1 MSLLRS
7 TSLLVATTVVAMVSW
22 LDTQAQD
29 LEPRAFSPAP
39 VGMNF
44 ALVGYGYSEGNVFF
58 DKALPV
64 EDATGVLH
72 SATAGYLRTLNFFG
86 ATAKLGVAV
95 PFAWGDYTGLWLGQ
109 PAKASRR
116 GFADP
121 YVSFAVNFVGAP
133 ARSLRE
139 LASYR
144 EGTVVGASFL
154 TSVPIGQYDPSKLIN
169 LGSNRWSFR
178 GRLGAS
184 QRLGRWNLELMAEL
198 WGFTRNPEAFGGVTI
213 SQDPILAVQFNVIH
227 QFKRGFWLGAGFGY
241 GEGGQ
246 TTVSGV
252 EKDTR
257 QVNKRFGASL
267 VYPINVRHSLKLTYL
282 NSISTLVGADF
293 DKVGLSW
300 QVRWG
305 GGL

>member
-1 MSLLRS
+1 MRTRRLTVLLIAMAA
-7 TSLLVATTVVAMVSW
+7 VASIPCQNAS
-22 LDTQAQD
+22 AQD

-44 ALVGYGYSEGNVFF
+44 ALVGYGYGEGNVFF

-72 SATAGYLRTLNFFG
+72 SATVGYLRTLDLFG
-86 ATAKLGVAV
+86 ATAKLGAV
-95 PFAWGDYTGLWLGQ
+95 FPFAWGDYTGLWLEQ

-121 YVSFAVNFVGAP
+121 FVSFAVNFVGAP
-133 ARSLRE
+133 ARTLRE
-139 LASYR
+139 LATYR
-144 EGTVVGASFL
+144 ERTVVGVSLL
-154 TSVPIGQYDPSKLIN
+154 TSIPIGQYDPTKLIN
-169 LGSNRWSFR
+169 LGSNRWAFR
-178 GRLGAS
+178 GRFGAS

-213 SQDPILAVQFNVIH
+213 SQDPILTVQVNVIH

-257 QVNKRFGASL
+257 QVNKRFGATL
-267 VYPINVRHSLKLTYL
+267 VYPINFRHSLKLTYL